1 MFTEEAERL
10 SRYILA
16 EDSEIEFRI
25 RSGTEMYRKGFGH
38 FVLKDAEGGEV
49 AGATIRLKQKT
60 HEYKFGC
67 NAFMIDSFPEKE
79 QNERYEKVFGS
90 LFNLAVVPFYWSDLE
105 PEQGKTRFTK
115 ESPFIYR

>member
-49 AGATIRLKQKT
+49 AGAKIRLKQKT

-67 NAFMIDSFPEKE
+67 NAFMIDSKRT
-79 QNERYEKVFGS
+79 ERT
-90 LFNLAVVPFYWSDLE
+90 L
-105 PEQGKTRFTK
+105 
-115 ESPFIYR
+115 

>member
-38 FVLKDAEGGEV
+38 FVLKDADV
-49 AGATIRLKQKT
+49 
-60 HEYKFGC
+60 
-67 NAFMIDSFPEKE
+67 
-79 QNERYEKVFGS
+79 
-90 LFNLAVVPFYWSDLE
+90 
-105 PEQGKTRFTK
+105 
-115 ESPFIYR
+115 

>member
-1 MFTEEAERL
+1 MNTNSA
-10 SRYILA
+10 
-16 EDSEIEFRI
+16 
-25 RSGTEMYRKGFGH
+25 
-38 FVLKDAEGGEV
+38 V
-49 AGATIRLKQKT
+49 
-60 HEYKFGC
+60 

-115 ESPFIYR
+115 ESPFIYRRPAPDPRIGILRKIRDHAERASALLAQLLAGLGSE